1 MGSGQVVRIGSERR
15 DCLFESKGLNKV
27 TDGAVT
33 EAARV
38 LVAAD
43 KFKGSLTA
51 VQVAERVTA
60 GLRRIAPDV
69 EVETLPVAD
78 GGDGTV
84 AAAVAA
90 GFDRHEV
97 RVTGPLGEQLDA
109 AFALRDGVAVVE
121 MAEASGLQ
129 HLPAGVFAPL
139 TATTY
144 GSGELLRAALDAGA
158 RSIVFGVGGSATTD
172 GGAGML
178 AALGARFLDAAG
190 RPVGPG
196 GGGLSELATAD
207 LSGLDP
213 RLAGAEIVLA
223 SDVDNPLTGPKGA
236 PAVYGP
242 QKGASP
248 EQVEALDSAL
258 AHFAAVLEKSI
269 GPKAA
274 EAALAPGAGA
284 AGGIGYG
291 ALVGLGAG
299 FRAGIDV
306 MLDVLGFAPR
316 WAGRPW
322 SSPARARST
331 SRPCTA
337 RPRPVSPRRPG
348 RRARRSSRSAAVSRS
363 RPMCWAGPVSAVR
376 TRSRIWSPMWSA
388 ASPTRGR
395 SWSSS
400 PRTSPA
406 ISWPPAGDSG
416 SPRSVSR
423 TGAAPARPR
432 RASGAL
438 HRAPC
443 PSGPADGAGLLRTP
457 SGPEYLRW
465 STFLA

>member
-1 MGSGQVVRIGSERR
+1 M
-15 DCLFESKGLNKV
+15 

-51 VQVAERVTA
+51 VEVAERVTA
-60 GLRRIAPDV
+60 GLRRIVPGV

-97 RVTGPLGEQLDA
+97 RVTGPLGEQLTA

-190 RPVGPG
+190 QPVGPG

-207 LSGLDP
+207 LSGLDT
-213 RLAGAEIVLA
+213 RLAGTEIVLA

-248 EQVEALDSAL
+248 EQVAALDAAL

-269 GPKAA
+269 GAGAA

-284 AGGIGYG
+284 AGGIGFG
-291 ALVGLGAG
+291 ALVGLGAS

-306 MLDVLGFAPR
+306 MLDVLGFAP
-316 WAGRPW
+316 AV
-322 SSPARARST
+322 ARATLVVTGEGSLDEQT
-331 SRPCTA
+331 LHGKAPAGVAAAA
-337 RPRPVSPRRPG
+337 RAAGKEVVAVCGRLTLPADVLGRAG
-348 RRARRSSRSAAVSRS
+348 IRRAYALTELEPDVERCIAN
-363 RPMCWAGPVSAVR
+363 AGPLLEQAAENIARDFLVR
-376 TRSRIWSPMWSA
+376 
-388 ASPTRGR
+388 
-395 SWSSS
+395 
-400 PRTSPA
+400 
-406 ISWPPAGDSG
+406 
-416 SPRSVSR
+416 
-423 TGAAPARPR
+423 
-432 RASGAL
+432 
-438 HRAPC
+438 
-443 PSGPADGAGLLRTP
+443 
-457 SGPEYLRW
+457 E
-465 STFLA
+465 